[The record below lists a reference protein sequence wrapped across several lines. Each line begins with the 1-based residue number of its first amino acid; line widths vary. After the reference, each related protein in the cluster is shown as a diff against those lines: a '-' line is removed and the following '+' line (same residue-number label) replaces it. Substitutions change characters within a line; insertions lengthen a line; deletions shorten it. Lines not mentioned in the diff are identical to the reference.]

1 MAEPEI
7 IEPEDESRPP
17 AEPPAR
23 ADWLVG
29 ADEGLEAELQ
39 RRAEEE
45 GAARPAPKLFK
56 PGVDESIEFES
67 SAPQSSLPPPAL
79 SRPSGDAAG
88 EPAKAPRKVFGS
100 VREDA
105 GAGDLQPGLAP
116 MMTWESGANSVPSL
130 HRDRPSRQE
139 ALPQSSREFPMDDAE
154 ERRLQSEDR
163 RADIAAAAEQM
174 QRGHTV
180 VQPQVFE
187 IAPPKLAWWIQVLH
201 ALKTSRLIQILLA
214 VVVLAV
220 AVFFAWPRDGGLA
233 SVAELKRDAA
243 RYDGRDVVVKGKVG
257 EVFPVGGGYAFNLHQ
272 GQDTIVVFTRVRTP
286 HSRENVTVSGSIS
299 TGFLDGQPRL
309 ALFEALTPPK

>member
-1 MAEPEI
+1 MAQPDF
-7 IEPEDESRPP
+7 IEPEDEPLAP

-39 RRAEEE
+39 RRAEQE

-56 PGVDESIEFES
+56 PGVEESIEFES
-67 SAPQSSLPPPAL
+67 SAPQPSIPPPAL
-79 SRPSGDAAG
+79 SRPSGDATG
-88 EPAKAPRKVFGS
+88 EPAKAARKVFGS

-105 GAGDLQPGLAP
+105 GGGDMTSGLAP
-116 MMTWESGANSVPSL
+116 MMTWEAGGNSVPSL
-130 HRDRPSRQE
+130 HRDKPGRTE

-154 ERRLQSEDR
+154 ERRRQSEER
-163 RADIAAAAEQM
+163 RADIASAAEHL
-174 QRGHTV
+174 QRAHTV

-201 ALKTSRLIQILLA
+201 TLKTSRPIQILLA
-214 VVVLAV
+214 VLVLTV

-257 EVFPVGGGYAFNLHQ
+257 EVFPVGGGFAFNLHQ
-272 GQDTIVVFTRVRTP
+272 GKDTIVVFTRVRTP
-286 HSRENVTVSGSIS
+286 HPRENVTVSGSIS

-309 ALFEALTPPK
+309 ALFESLTPPK